1 MEPLIACNPD
11 VIIMSSAIFKDPEG
25 ITAAVKKCRK
35 VIDDAAEKFNL
46 E

>member
-1 MEPLIACNPD
+1 MEPLIECNPD
-11 VIIMSSAIFKDPEG
+11 VIVMSSALFKDPDG

-35 VIDDAAEKFNL
+35 VIDDAAKKYNL